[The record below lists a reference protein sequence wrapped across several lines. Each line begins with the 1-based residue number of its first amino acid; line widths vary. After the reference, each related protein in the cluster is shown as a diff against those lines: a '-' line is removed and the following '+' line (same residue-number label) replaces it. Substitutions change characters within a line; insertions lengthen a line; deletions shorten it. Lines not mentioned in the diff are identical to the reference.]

1 MEPVTGKGADP
12 ATVEL
17 IAFEIGGQGF
27 CIDIVSVREIRG
39 WTPAAPLPQTPDYVL
54 GVINLRGAVMP
65 VLDVRLR
72 LGLGVTEQTS
82 RHVII
87 VIQDGSRLAGLLVD
101 AVQETFVVEASLF
114 QAPPDLTTDKDTPFV
129 DAILPLE
136 GRMISRLVI
145 DRLVQHEPLLA
156 A

>member
-1 MEPVTGKGADP
+1 MEPVPGNGADP
-12 ATVEL
+12 AKVEL

-87 VIQDGSRLAGLLVD
+87 VIQDGPRLAGLLVD

-114 QAPPDLTTDKDTPFV
+114 QAPPDLTIDTDTPFV
-129 DAILPLE
+129 DAILPLKD
-136 GRMISRLVI
+136 RMLSRLVI
-145 DRLVQHEPLLA
+145 SSLIPGPDKLA